1 MHKTHHIHSI
11 RLLRAAH
18 AILASVLLFL
28 TAAGVFSPVTAISAK
43 GTDGTDQPLPKGGM
57 SPAQSGSVLIQSGE
71 ASLPVA
77 LTGVNAR
84 GAVLIEAETGDVI
97 FGQNQNA
104 RLPMASTTKI
114 MTALVALE
122 SLPLDTVVKTP
133 AEAVGVE
140 GSSIYLT
147 EGETLTLE
155 QLLYALLLESANDAA
170 TAIAVAVAGS
180 VTAFAD
186 KMNARAAS
194 LGLTDT
200 NFVNPHGLDAEGHYT
215 TAYEL
220 ALITREALQN
230 PVFREIC
237 STARKTIPLRGEEG
251 VRLLLNHNKLLTSYE
266 GCIGGKTGYTKKTG
280 RCLVSA
286 AERDGVTLIAV
297 TLNAP
302 DDWRDHAAMLDYG
315 FALYESLPLCDE
327 GFFSAPL
334 WLVSGTQEYVIAE
347 NTASLAVTLR
357 RDHGDVTCIVEL
369 PRFDFA
375 PVSAGETV
383 GTLRFFEETRDGT
396 RRELGSVPLTAA
408 YGVEEVTY
416 PQGLWERL
424 LALFHK
430 KN

>member
-1 MHKTHHIHSI
+1 MFASHNTHHG
-11 RLLRAAH
+11 RLLRAAT

-28 TAAGVFSPVTAISAK
+28 AAVGGALPASATPSEGITAAH
-43 GTDGTDQPLPKGGM
+43 
-57 SPAQSGSVLIQSGE
+57 SGAVLIPAGD

-104 RLPMASTTKI
+104 RLPMASTTKL
-114 MTALVALE
+114 MTALVAVE
-122 SLPLDTVVKTP
+122 SLPVETAVKIP

-147 EGETLTLE
+147 EGEVLTLE

-170 TAIAVAVAGS
+170 TAIAITVAGS
-180 VTAFAD
+180 VAAFAE
-186 KMNARAAS
+186 KMNVRAAS

-200 NFVNPHGLDAEGHYT
+200 HFVNPHGLDAEGHYT

-230 PVFREIC
+230 PTLRRIC
-237 STARKTIPLRGEEG
+237 ETPRKTIPLRGEEG
-251 VRLLLNHNKLLTSYE
+251 VRLLLNHNKLLSSYE

-286 AERDGVTLIAV
+286 ARREGVTLIAV
-297 TLNAP
+297 TLSAP

-357 RDHGDVTCIVEL
+357 RDHGPVTCVVEL

-375 PVSAGETV
+375 PITAGQPL
-383 GTLRFFEETRDGT
+383 GYLRFYEETRDGT
-396 RRELGSVPLTAA
+396 RRELGAVPLTAA
-408 YGVEEVTY
+408 YGVEEVKY

>member
-1 MHKTHHIHSI
+1 MFASHNTHHG
-11 RLLRAAH
+11 RLLRAAT

-28 TAAGVFSPVTAISAK
+28 AAVGGALPASATPSEGITAAH
-43 GTDGTDQPLPKGGM
+43 
-57 SPAQSGSVLIQSGE
+57 SGAVLIPAGD

-84 GAVLIEAETGDVI
+84 GAVLMEAETGDVI

-104 RLPMASTTKI
+104 RLPMASTTKL
-114 MTALVALE
+114 MTALVAVE
-122 SLPLDTVVKTP
+122 SLPVETAVKIP

-147 EGETLTLE
+147 EGEVLTLE

-170 TAIAVAVAGS
+170 TAIAITVAGS
-180 VTAFAD
+180 VAAFAE

-200 NFVNPHGLDAEGHYT
+200 HFVNPHGLDAEGHYT

-230 PVFREIC
+230 PTLRRIC
-237 STARKTIPLRGEEG
+237 ETSRKTIPLRGEEG
-251 VRLLLNHNKLLTSYE
+251 VRLLLNHNKLLSSYE

-286 AERDGVTLIAV
+286 ARREGVTLIAV
-297 TLNAP
+297 TLSAP

-357 RDHGDVTCIVEL
+357 RDHGPVTCVVEL

-375 PVSAGETV
+375 PVTAGQPL
-383 GTLRFFEETRDGT
+383 GYLRFYEETWDGT